1 MYELKYDISSTLGS
15 LLNVWLCTF
24 HWHHST
30 QDLNEHHP
38 TNSKSPC
45 QWNVWQNNSI
55 PDEVPTMGTET
66 VIKQYDT
73 LSDSENKQT
82 QLCQEIYTENSTSW
96 TLLQL
101 PFSSYT
107 QA

>member
-1 MYELKYDISSTLGS
+1 LGS

-24 HWHHST
+24 HWHHSA
-30 QDLNEHHP
+30 QDWTEHHP

-45 QWNVWQNNSI
+45 KLNVWQNNSI

-66 VIKQYDT
+66 VIEQYDT

-82 QLCQEIYTENSTSW
+82 QLCQEIYTDNSASR
-96 TLLQL
+96 TLLQF
-101 PFSSYT
+101 PFSNYT